1 MIRHAVLACLVA
13 CAVVAVGFV
22 GCVDIPT
29 SGPAVPDYRSQ
40 VRVMH
45 QAYTVDT
52 LALLQGTQSTTKPS
66 DTTLTPNG
74 PDVVRLI
81 RDTVITFKQYKRI
94 RFDFASPMDVIID
107 GQVFATVANGQATGY
122 VDIAS
127 GARKLSLRG
136 TATWVDSLSV
146 EDTVAVVTL
155 DTIKADGRT
164 TQKEVTATPLRNDN
178 FFPLAQTPVATIVDS
193 LVGLQSTGTET
204 KSTLLLAYETDAA
217 ISHVPPADTRNGA
230 VRYGR
235 IRYRWSTER
244 SSFTPAAVADSIQVR
259 YANTAKSLTYS
270 VDGGTPGRDVDVAN
284 LRYSNLSGYYTYRAT
299 GVPSYSFRFTR
310 NLTTTVVDSAIV
322 APAGKSRITVVLT
335 DSLDANNT
343 VIKQVTRVYVD
354 D

>member
-13 CAVVAVGFV
+13 CAVFTVSLV

-29 SGPAVPDYRSQ
+29 SGPPVPDYQSQ
-40 VRVMH
+40 LRVMH

-52 LALLQGTQSTTKPS
+52 LALLQGTQSSTKPS
-66 DTTLTPNG
+66 DTTLTPSG

-94 RFDFASPMDVIID
+94 RFDFASPMDLLVD
-107 GQVFATVANGQATGY
+107 GRVFATLSNGQVTAYQT
-122 VDIAS
+122 IAS
-127 GARKLSLRG
+127 GARKFQLRG

-146 EDTVAVVTL
+146 EDTTAVVTL

-164 TQKEVTATPLRNDN
+164 TQKEVTAKPLQNDY
-178 FFPLAQTPVATIVDS
+178 FFPLAQTPVTTIVDS

-204 KSTLLLAYETDAA
+204 KATLLLAYETDPA
-217 ISHVPPADTRNGA
+217 ISHVPPADTRDGA

-235 IRYRWSTER
+235 IRYRYSVER
-244 SSFTPAAVADSIQVR
+244 ASYEPAARADTIMVR
-259 YANTAKSLTYS
+259 YVNTAKSLAYS

-284 LRYSNLSGYYTYRAT
+284 LRYSNLSSYYRYRST

-310 NLTTTVVDSAIV
+310 NLTSTIVDSALV
-322 APAGKSRITVVLT
+322 ATSGKSRISVVLT
-335 DSLDANNT
+335 DSLDASGAL
-343 VIKQVTRVYVD
+343 VRQVTRVYLD